1 MAAWGT
7 FGSAILMNLGFYEN
21 EVASSTAFGILISM
35 AGLIGTPLG
44 GYALDWLDP
53 GGYSDNGAQ
62 RHVYVYYRRQPFLHT
77 LEEQEA
83 GESDDERT
91 DSQKTDTGSGKTV
104 APDNKRHLYIFSQR
118 ACAYL
123 YWTSMLSFL
132 CFIVA
137 VFANGKGLFLFLLT
151 MGFLL
156 IHATSAAVAV
166 IQAVELKHSYQCI
179 ASEIAIF
186 LSHLLG
192 DVPAVILT
200 GILKSSLA
208 PSCAIDCTDSDCV
221 AQSGDLRWVVF
232 FIGLWLFVAMF
243 CSFIAWRCCSDIC
256 LRKVAELNRQQQE
269 SERLKRAKHLKLHGR
284 KNSKKKKKTTN
295 QKPIEQRSLLAH

>member
-7 FGSAILMNLGFYEN
+7 FGSAILMNLGYYES

-53 GGYSDNGAQ
+53 GGYSDNGTQ

-77 LEEQEA
+77 TEEQEA
-83 GESDDERT
+83 GESDDERS
-91 DSQKTDTGSGKTV
+91 DSQKTDSGSGKTV
-104 APDNKRHLYIFSQR
+104 APNDRRHLYIFSQR
-118 ACAYL
+118 ACAFL
-123 YWTSMLSFL
+123 YWMSMLSFL
-132 CFIVA
+132 CFIVS
-137 VFANGKGLFLFLLT
+137 VFAKSKGLFLFLLT

-186 LSHLLG
+186 LSHLFG
-192 DVPAVILT
+192 DVPAMILT
-200 GILKSSLA
+200 GILKAVLA
-208 PSCAIDCTDSDCV
+208 PSCAIACTGPACQEQAS
-221 AQSGDLRWVVF
+221 DLRWVVF
-232 FIGLWLFVAMF
+232 YIGLWLFAAML
-243 CSFIAWRCCSDIC
+243 CTFIAWRRCSDIFY
-256 LRKVAELNRQQQE
+256 RKVAELNRQKQE
-269 SERLKRAKHLKLHGR
+269 SERSKREKHQKLHGR
-284 KNSKKKKKTTN
+284 KKKSTKATASK
-295 QKPIEQRSLLAH
+295 KPIELRSLLAP